1 MSLNLEALKDV
12 TVDAASGVHIGEMM
26 IREQRL
32 RVGVRPFDGKP
43 AAPKNKGAA
52 ARANGNRPAR
62 PPMLVF
68 NGIGANLELAGPLMA
83 RMGDVQTIIFDVPGA
98 GKSPAPKRPYRLSFL
113 TDLACEVLKR
123 LGVEGPIDVMGVSW
137 GGGLAQEFA
146 IQHPERVR
154 RLVLA
159 ATSMGAVMVPG
170 KPSVLMKMASP
181 KRYTEPGY
189 MKRIAPDLYGGDLRS
204 NPEAIKLFT
213 DHAKGG
219 DKRGYQYQLL
229 AMLGWTSL
237 PWLWRIKQPTLVL
250 AGNDDPLIP
259 LINARMHALLLPNA
273 TLHVFDDGHLFLLTR
288 AAETAE
294 VIGDFLR
301 AA

>member
-1 MSLNLEALKDV
+1 MSLKLDALKDA
-12 TVDAASGVHIGEMM
+12 TIDATTGVHIGEMT
-26 IREQRL
+26 IGEQRL
-32 RVGVRPFDGKP
+32 RVGVRP
-43 AAPKNKGAA
+43 AAKGSGAV
-52 ARANGNRPAR
+52 GR
-62 PPMLVF
+62 PPMLLF
-68 NGIGANLELAGPLMA
+68 NGIGANLELAAPLMA
-83 RMGDVQTIIFDVPGA
+83 KLPGVATIIFDVPGA
-98 GKSPAPKRPYRLSFL
+98 GRSPAPKRPYRLSFL
-113 TDLACEVLKR
+113 TDLACEVLER
-123 LGVEGPIDVMGVSW
+123 LGVTGAVDVMGVSW

-146 IQHPERVR
+146 IKHAARVR
-154 RLVLA
+154 RLILA
-159 ATSMGAVMVPG
+159 ATSMGGMAMVPG
-170 KPSVLMKMASP
+170 RPSVLMKMASP
-181 KRYTEPGY
+181 KRYTEKGY
-189 MKRIAPDLYGGDLRS
+189 MQRIAPELYGGALRD

-229 AMLGWTSL
+229 AMLGWSSL
-237 PWLWRIKQPTLVL
+237 PWLWRMRMPVLVL

-259 LINARMHALLLPNA
+259 LINARLHALLLPNA